1 MRVTLLGE
9 LFPLNL
15 SERSSLVDLL
25 QLTVRRRVD
34 LLTTPEA
41 YEQLVQV
48 CERFGDLNDIYLQA
62 LRDSETRQATSPST
76 FHVWVGRPAAPTRN
90 GLTEITVTLA
100 DAVQLGARELRVLCE
115 DETSD
120 GAFLRAVVPP
130 TLRARWR
137 EVIDQRLL
145 VPVSAGGVTN
155 VPRRLTPLQGDA
167 VAAARTFVLI
177 DSDAPGPWRTPGDP
191 ASESFDKLPKA
202 TLKAARAA
210 QAVPVHVEVLERRMA
225 ENYIPPEALKR
236 WCALLSKAER
246 VDKGRHVEAFLRLPP
261 ERQRY
266 HHLKSSW
273 ALDQHGA
280 LTNCDN
286 SAPNMLG
293 GSLGNDLW
301 TAFKLP
307 ISDAELRDYGVH
319 DELAPLFRTL
329 LGLV

>member
-9 LFPLNL
+9 LFPLTG

-25 QLTVRRRVD
+25 QLTVNRRVD

-41 YEQLVQV
+41 YESLVLA
-48 CERFGDLNDIYLQA
+48 CERFGELKDVYLQA
-62 LRDSETRQATSPST
+62 LRDSESRQATSPST
-76 FHVWVGRPAAPTRN
+76 FQVWVGRPKAPTRH

-100 DAVQLGARELRVLCE
+100 DAAQLGAHALRVLCE

-120 GAFLRAVVPP
+120 GAFLSAVVPP

-155 VPRRLTPLQGDA
+155 VPRRLTPLKDDA
-167 VAAARTFVLI
+167 VGAARTFVLI
-177 DSDAPGPWRTPGDP
+177 DSDAPGPWRAPGAP
-191 ASESFDKLPKA
+191 ASASFGELPEA

-210 QAVPVHVEVLERRMA
+210 QDVPVAVEVLERRMA
-225 ENYIPPEALKR
+225 ENYIPPEALER
-236 WCALLSKAER
+236 WCEGLSPREK
-246 VDKGRHVEAFLRLPP
+246 VDKRPHVEAFVRLPP
-261 ERQRY
+261 ERQKF

-273 ALDQHGA
+273 TLDEQGA
-280 LTNCDN
+280 LINCEKKDTK
-286 SAPNMLG
+286 PRG
-293 GSLGNDLW
+293 GSLRNDLW

-307 ISDAELRDYGVH
+307 ITDAELRDYGVY
-319 DELAPLFRTL
+319 DELAPLFQTL